1 MTTGEII
8 LLSLGALLLI
18 LIAIVIIRAL
28 LFKDNTTYEDKTNFT
43 YKEDDIAY
51 KLGELVKIPTIS
63 YEDKEKIDFK
73 EYERLIKTC
82 KKLYPNV
89 FKYCEFTQTKEY
101 AIKLKLK
108 GKSSEKPT
116 VLMAHYDVVPVTDG
130 WDHNPFLGEVLD
142 GSLYGRGS
150 FDTKCTMACA
160 LSALEKALENNYVP
174 NNDLYLCFGSNEEV
188 YGDSQIKIVEEFK
201 KEGVKPSLVLD
212 EGGAIITG
220 AFPGVKQ
227 PSAMLALCE
236 KGMVNVKL
244 TLETNGGHSSTPKK
258 NGPVVRMSKA
268 IARLD
273 KNPMKPDITKNVNEM
288 LQIMGRNSIFPLK
301 IIFANMWLFRPLVKF
316 LFPKLGTDTKA
327 LLTTTFAFTMLNG
340 GNQSNIIP
348 NHVEANINVR
358 IAPFDDVEKVLA
370 HIKKTIKDDE
380 IKISAHNINKMYPEC
395 SFESD
400 GYNLIKE
407 TVYETYPGTIVSPF
421 VSFGGTDGRHYNEI
435 SDCVIRFSPMPVT
448 NEERRGMHGLNEKL
462 SVSSLEKC
470 LEFYERLLTKL

>member
-1 MTTGEII
+1 MNKVNFDLLMQEEIKNKYI
-8 LLSLGALLLI
+8 GKRKKLLLHSCCAPCSTACI
-18 LIAIVIIRAL
+18 
-28 LFKDNTTYEDKTNFT
+28 
-43 YKEDDIAY
+43 
-51 KLGELVKIPTIS
+51 
-63 YEDKEKIDFK
+63 
-73 EYERLIKTC
+73 ERLKDVFDITV
-82 KKLYPNV
+82 YYYNPNMD
-89 FKYCEFTQTKEY
+89 
-101 AIKLKLK
+101 
-108 GKSSEKPT
+108 SE
-116 VLMAHYDVVPVTDG
+116 
-130 WDHNPFLGEVLD
+130 
-142 GSLYGRGS
+142 
-150 FDTKCTMACA
+150 
-160 LSALEKALENNYVP
+160 
-174 NNDLYLCFGSNEEV
+174 
-188 YGDSQIKIVEEFK
+188 EEFK